1 MRQLYWWTG
10 IRSASRSSIVQ
21 ILKSGKSVVLIPGGV
36 REIQHMEPQKE
47 VLFLKQRLGFVKLA
61 IQQGCPLLPVFAFN
75 QTKLYTVTTS
85 VLNFL
90 SCETKRMVP

>member
-1 MRQLYWWTG
+1 MAL
-10 IRSASRSSIVQ
+10 V
-21 ILKSGKSVVLIPGGV
+21 PGGV

-75 QTKLYTVTTS
+75 QTQTYTVTTS
-85 VLNFL
+85 VLPFSTRASDATSALGLDFL
-90 SCETKRMVP
+90 NDS